1 MTTYL
6 YKDGDKELI
15 ANQMEE
21 VENVSFKETMIK
33 FHASSVAPVL
43 KAYLGKDKKCRLPYN
58 DDIVYRAASI
68 IAENTYENFTKCSF
82 DSCFK
87 SLFKKKERL
96 KR

>member
-33 FHASSVAPVL
+33 FHASSVA
-43 KAYLGKDKKCRLPYN
+43 
-58 DDIVYRAASI
+58 
-68 IAENTYENFTKCSF
+68 
-82 DSCFK
+82 
-87 SLFKKKERL
+87 
-96 KR
+96 